1 MQLSFEAEI
10 DQFYLED
17 EEGVTE
23 RPVELLDSE
32 TELDRL
38 SVAHLPDLTAT
49 NVGTNSEEEEEEE
62 EGMDLMANRNKRSTS
77 KEVPKAQ
84 VPTNLPPL
92 PPQLPADLGLK
103 VNPDLRKKRQA
114 KNLEKGE
121 VGPQKGAK
129 QQKKAREPK
138 DNRTKSVE
146 SQEKTK
152 LRWGQR
158 SWAP

>member
-49 NVGTNSEEEEEEE
+49 NVGTNSEEEEEE
-62 EGMDLMANRNKRSTS
+62 GMDLMANRNKGLTS
-77 KEVPKAQ
+77 KEVSKAQ

-114 KNLEKGE
+114 KNLEEGE

-138 DNRTKSVE
+138 DNRTKSVK
-146 SQEKTK
+146 SREKAK
-152 LRWGQR
+152 LRWG
-158 SWAP
+158 